1 MAIDFPEFPALNE
14 LYAYGSRSW
23 IWDGSK
29 WNLNSSVVGSSV
41 TSLNGLSG
49 GVTLSAGSGIT
60 LSTSGNTITLSSG
73 SGTQG
78 AQGIQGTSGVGS
90 QGAQGTQGNSGTG
103 AQGAQGTSGVG
114 TQGAQGTQGNS
125 GTGAQGAQGTSGVGT
140 QGIQGIQGIQGAAG
154 IGSGYTAAEIRS
166 NYLYVVKIFPDGS
179 TAEINLGF
187 IGPTGS
193 GFVFD
198 ADLTAAFGSGKFFG
212 KYVQGDIIP
221 AIGKTAVDV
230 IKDALVAALTP
241 TISLTTPTTISLNQ
255 TSINN
260 ILNFSYVINSLN
272 ALVVGATLDWR
283 RNNSGGYTAL
293 SGDTGAITFTH
304 SLTDSAFNTKPF
316 NYRYRVTDSFGAT
329 AQAVVNITPTYVAPT
344 IAITLVGPNTTSP
357 ETATRRE
364 KGNVAS
370 NISAVITRNSQYVDL
385 QSWQLQY
392 QENGAGSYIDVGT
405 PTSISGS
412 SASIG
417 PISHLTASTVSSARY
432 RIQVIDAYQT
442 SSNTSSQINYY
453 NYIFYG
459 ATASA
464 SSTSADVRSLPV
476 RGLSADVANPFN
488 LSSGTEYVIY
498 TVAFPG
504 NELIEVLDL
513 TASSADITGEY
524 NINPTLTSV
533 LDYAGNAT
541 NYKVYTLTLSLAYT
555 VNHNH
560 RITRS

>member
-1 MAIDFPEFPALNE
+1 MAIDFPQFPALNE

-41 TSLNGLSG
+41 TALNGLSG

-60 LSTSGNTITLSSG
+60 LSTSGNTITLSSS

-78 AQGIQGTSGVGS
+78 VQGVQGVVGS

-103 AQGAQGTSGVG
+103 AQGVQGVQGTSGVG

-140 QGIQGIQGIQGAAG
+140 QGIQGTQGIPGATG

-198 ADLTAAFGSGKFFG
+198 ADLTAAFGSGKYFG
-212 KYVQGDIIP
+212 KYVQGDSIP
-221 AIGKTAVDV
+221 AMGKTAVDV

-255 TSINN
+255 TSIDNV
-260 ILNFSYVINSLN
+260 LNFSYVINSLN

-293 SGDTGAITFTH
+293 SGNTGATAFTH
-304 SLTDSAFNTKPF
+304 SLTDSAFNTQPF

-344 IAITLVGPNTTSP
+344 IAITLVGPNTTNP
-357 ETATRRE
+357 ETSTRRE

-392 QENGAGSYIDVGT
+392 QENGGGYTSIGT

-412 SASIG
+412 SASTG
-417 PISHLTASTVSSARY
+417 TISHSTASTVSSARY

-442 SSNTSSQINYY
+442 STNDSSTINYL

-459 ATASA
+459 ATASV
-464 SSTSADVRSLPV
+464 STTSANVRSLPV
-476 RGLSADVANPFN
+476 RQLSADLGNPFN
-488 LSSGTEYVIY
+488 LDSGTQYITY

-504 NELIEVLDL
+504 NTLSEVFDL
-513 TASSADITGEY
+513 EASVNITSQY
-524 NINPTLTSV
+524 DDSVISV

-541 NYKVYTLTLSLAYT
+541 TYNAYTLTLSFPYT
-555 VNHNH
+555 DNHRH
-560 RITRS
+560 RITRST

>member
-1 MAIDFPEFPALNE
+1 MAIDFPQFPALNE

-41 TSLNGLSG
+41 TALNGLSG

-78 AQGIQGTSGVGS
+78 AQGIQGTSGVG
-90 QGAQGTQGNSGTG
+90 
-103 AQGAQGTSGVG
+103 
-114 TQGAQGTQGNS
+114 TQGAQGTQGIP
-125 GTGAQGAQGTSGVGT
+125 GAT
-140 QGIQGIQGIQGAAG
+140 G

-198 ADLTAAFGSGKFFG
+198 ADLTAAFGSGKYFG
-212 KYVQGDIIP
+212 KYVQGDSIP
-221 AIGKTAVDV
+221 AMGKTAVDV

-255 TSINN
+255 TSIDNV
-260 ILNFSYVINSLN
+260 LNFSYVINSLN

-293 SGDTGAITFTH
+293 SGNTGATAFTH

-357 ETATRRE
+357 ETAIRRE

-392 QENGAGSYIDVGT
+392 QENGAGSYIDVET

-412 SASIG
+412 SASTGTI
-417 PISHLTASTVSSARY
+417 PHLTTNTVSSARY
-432 RIQVIDAYQT
+432 RIKVIDQHQT
-442 SSNTSSQINYY
+442 STNDSSTINYY

-459 ATASA
+459 ATASV
-464 SSTSADVRSLPV
+464 SSTSANVRSLPV
-476 RGLSADVANPFN
+476 RQLSADLGNPFN
-488 LSSGTEYVIY
+488 LDSGTQYITY

-504 NELIEVLDL
+504 N
-513 TASSADITGEY
+513 
-524 NINPTLTSV
+524 TLTEVFDLEASVNITSQYDDSVISV

-541 NYKVYTLTLSLAYT
+541 TYNAYTLTLSFPYT
-555 VNHNH
+555 DNHRH
-560 RITRS
+560 RITRST

>member
-41 TSLNGLSG
+41 TALNGLSG

-60 LSTSGNTITLSSG
+60 LSTSGNTITLSSS

-78 AQGIQGTSGVGS
+78 VQGI
-90 QGAQGTQGNSGTG
+90 
-103 AQGAQGTSGVG
+103 QGTSGVG

-140 QGIQGIQGIQGAAG
+140 QGVQGIQGIQGAAG

-198 ADLTAAFGSGKFFG
+198 TNLTAAFGSGKYFG
-212 KYVQGDIIP
+212 KYVQGDTIP

-241 TISLTTPTTISLNQ
+241 TISLTTTTAISLNQ
-255 TSINN
+255 TSIDNV
-260 ILNFSYVINSLN
+260 LNFNYVINSLN

-283 RNNSGGYTAL
+283 RNNSGDYTVL
-293 SGDTGAITFTH
+293 SGSTGATAFTH
-304 SLTDSAFNTKPF
+304 SLIDSAFNTHQF

-329 AQAVVNITPTYVAPT
+329 AQAVVNITPTYIAPT
-344 IAITLVGPNTTSP
+344 IAITLTGASTTSP
-357 ETATRRE
+357 EIPTRRE

-385 QSWQLQY
+385 QSYQLQY
-392 QENGAGSYIDVGT
+392 QENGGGYTTIGSSI
-405 PTSISGS
+405 SISGS

-417 PISHLTASTVSSARY
+417 PIPHSTANTVSSARY
-432 RIQVIDAYQT
+432 RIEVTDQYLT
-442 SSNTSSQINYY
+442 SSNTSSTINYL

-504 NELIEVLDL
+504 NELLEVLDL

-524 NINPTLTSV
+524 TLNPTLTSV
-533 LDYAGNAT
+533 LDYAGNPT

>member
-1 MAIDFPEFPALNE
+1 MAIDFPQFPALNE

-41 TSLNGLSG
+41 TALNGLSG

-60 LSTSGNTITLSSG
+60 LSTSGNTITLSSSSG
-73 SGTQG
+73 SQG
-78 AQGIQGTSGVGS
+78 AQGVQGTSGVGS

-114 TQGAQGTQGNS
+114 TQG
-125 GTGAQGAQGTSGVGT
+125 V
-140 QGIQGIQGIQGAAG
+140 QGIQGIQGAAG

-212 KYVQGDIIP
+212 KYVQGDTIP
-221 AIGKTAVDV
+221 AFGKTAVDV
-230 IKDALVAALTP
+230 IKDALVAVLSP
-241 TISLTTPTTISLNQ
+241 TVSLTSSTTIQFNQ
-255 TSINN
+255 TAISNL
-260 ILNFSYVINSLN
+260 LNFSYVINSLG
-272 ALVVGATLDWR
+272 ASVSGATLDWR

-293 SGDTGAITFTH
+293 SEDTGATNFTH
-304 SLTDSAFNTKPF
+304 SLTDSAFNTQAF
-316 NYRYRVTDSFGAT
+316 NYRYRVRDTAGGT
-329 AQAVVNITPTYVAPT
+329 AQALLNITPIAYVAPT
-344 IAITLVGPNTTSP
+344 TVITLAGPNTTAA
-357 ETATRRE
+357 ETSIKRE

-370 NISAVITRNSQYVDL
+370 SISAVITRNSPYVGITG
-385 QSWQLQY
+385 WQLQY
-392 QENGAGSYIDVGT
+392 KENAQAGFTGIGSIT
-405 PTSISGS
+405 PVSENPSSVSTGITSHS
-412 SASIG
+412 
-417 PISHLTASTVSSARY
+417 TANTVSSAMY
-432 RIQVIDAYQT
+432 RIQVIDEYQT
-442 SSNTSSQINYY
+442 SNTNSSQIDYY

-464 SSTSADVRSLPV
+464 SNTSADVRSLPV
-476 RGLSADVANPFN
+476 RALSVDLANPFN
-488 LSSGTEYVIY
+488 LTTGSVYKIY

-504 NELIEVLDL
+504 NTLTKVLDL
-513 TASSADITGEY
+513 EATANITNQYILNAG
-524 NINPTLTSV
+524 LTGV
-533 LDYAGNAT
+533 LDFAGNTAT
-541 NYKVYTLTLSLAYT
+541 YKVYTMTLSLAYSE
-555 VNHNH
+555 NHPH
-560 RITRS
+560 EVTRST